1 MPTQVVALEASFDTS
16 QAEGSVKSLKAQL
29 KEAQAD
35 VQKLADKFGD
45 TSAEAIKAAKRAAE
59 LKDKIGDA
67 KALTDAFN
75 PDQKF
80 KALSSA
86 LSVVAGG
93 FSAVQGAMGLF
104 GSDSKEL
111 EKTMLKVQSAM
122 AISQGLNSIGE
133 AADAYKKLKAS
144 VMEYTIVQKIS
155 AVAQKVWNA
164 VMAANPIGAI
174 IAAIALLIAA
184 ATALYKYFSE
194 SSKAAKAN
202 EKAVKDNAKAVQDLS
217 KQLDKNADTLQKNN
231 DYKLAMAKASGASTK
246 AIRALELKLIDEQ
259 IAMAASSREA
269 AKNEYWKQKLAL
281 ANLKAADADDELI
294 KKQVE
299 NTNKAGE
306 LYTEQNANLN
316 KAGEAKVALVRKQNV
331 EITQEETNA
340 NKKSADDR
348 KAASDKRK
356 ADADAAAQKVKE
368 DTIANNEQ
376 LKSVKQELELAAI
389 KDEDERAKRKIQLD
403 FDNEKLKIQNSKGST
418 ESKNALIVELEKKKN
433 IDIQAVTD
441 AAILKAA
448 EKKKTDDEKTA
459 ADKLIKDEKD
469 IEDAKK
475 KTNTVRE
482 LTNTSFENEV
492 QKIKDEA
499 KVKYD
504 IIKGNKEAEIALE
517 EQTNSK
523 IAALRQTKINSDI
536 DKYKEAAA
544 SINGI
549 LSQSNANQLADLEAS
564 SQAQIRA
571 AGDNKEA
578 VVAIEQQTAKE
589 KNRLQNEQI
598 KRDKLFAIAEAIINT
613 YKAAAQVFARPAAGD
628 PVTSLGIKIAT
639 MVAAVAAGIKN
650 VMAIRKVPMPSG
662 GGAGGSGGGEQ
673 LGGIAA
679 PIAPQAS
686 ATTLNQMAINNA
698 GNQAI
703 KTYVVESDVSG
714 NQERIDRIQRAARIG
729 P

>member
-1 MPTQVVALEASFDTS
+1 MATQVVALEASFDTS

-35 VQKLADKFGD
+35 VQKLAEKFGD

-93 FSAVQGAMGLF
+93 FAAVQGAMGLF

-306 LYTEQNANLN
+306 LYSEQNANLN
-316 KAGEAKVALVRKQNV
+316 KAGEAKVALIRKQNV

-356 ADADAAAQKVKE
+356 ADADAAAQKVIE

-376 LKSVKQELELAAI
+376 LRTVKQELELAAI
-389 KDEDERAKRKIQLD
+389 KDEDERAKKKLQFD
-403 FDNEKLKIQNSKGST
+403 FDNEKLKIQNAKGSA
-418 ESKNALIVELEKKKN
+418 ESKNALILQLEKKLALDKQAIDDEANKKSLAEQKRSEELIQEARLAAIQDGYTKQQQEIANNEQKAIDDELDKLSNGLITQEQYN
-433 IDIQAVTD
+433 INRNAIDSLYGQQRAD
-441 AAILKAA
+441 AAKANGEKITA
-448 EKKKTDDEKTA
+448 EEKKKADE
-459 ADKLIKDEKD
+459 D
-469 IEDAKK
+469 
-475 KTNTVRE
+475 V
-482 LTNTSFENEV
+482 
-492 QKIKDEA
+492 KI
-499 KVKYD
+499 
-504 IIKGNKEAEIALE
+504 
-517 EQTNSK
+517 
-523 IAALRQTKINSDI
+523 
-536 DKYKEAAA
+536 
-544 SINGI
+544 
-549 LSQSNANQLADLEAS
+549 
-564 SQAQIRA
+564 
-571 AGDNKEA
+571 
-578 VVAIEQQTAKE
+578 AKE
-589 KNRLQNEQI
+589 KSDQKKAILDAEFGALDAGVGFLKQISGKNKGLQKASI
-598 KRDKLFAIAEAIINT
+598 IAEGAIGIAKMIIANQT
-613 YKAAAQVFARPAAGD
+613 ANSLALATPQAVATSGAAAI
-628 PVTSLGIKIAT
+628 PVIAFNNIKTALSVAT
-639 MVAAVAAGIKN
+639 TVAATAKALSAIGAG
-650 VMAIRKVPMPSG
+650 G
-662 GGAGGSGGGEQ
+662 GGAGGNIPGGGGV
-673 LGGIAA
+673 GGSVGA
-679 PIAPQAS
+679 PIQPQAS
-686 ATTLNQMAINNA
+686 STTLNQMAINNA

>member
-1 MPTQVVALEASFDTS
+1 MATQVVALEASFDTS

-29 KEAQAD
+29 KEAQAE
-35 VQKLADKFGD
+35 VQKMADKFGE
-45 TSAEAIKAAKRAAE
+45 TSTQATNAAKKAAG

-67 KALTDAFN
+67 KALTDTFN
-75 PDQKF
+75 PDKKF
-80 KALSSA
+80 TAFGQALA
-86 LSVVAGG
+86 GVAGG
-93 FSAVQGAMGLF
+93 FAAVQGAMGLM
-104 GSDSKEL
+104 GSESKDV
-111 EKTMLKVQSAM
+111 EKAMLKVQSAM
-122 AISQGLNSIGE
+122 AISQGLNQVTESIDSFKNLG
-133 AADAYKKLKAS
+133 KQLKELS
-144 VMEYTIVQKIS
+144 IVQKIS
-155 AVAQKVWNA
+155 AAAQRIWNIA
-164 VMAANPIGAI
+164 MEANPIGAI
-174 IAAIALLIAA
+174 ILAITLLIAA
-184 ATALYKYFSE
+184 AVGLYKFFSE

-202 EKAVKDNAKAVQDLS
+202 EKAVKDNAKAVESLS

-299 NTNKAGE
+299 NTNNAGK
-306 LYTEQNANLN
+306 LYSEQNANLN
-316 KAGEAKVALVRKQNV
+316 KAGEAKVALIRKQNV

-389 KDEDERAKRKIQLD
+389 KDEDERAKKKIQLD
-403 FDNEKLKIQNSKGST
+403 FDNEKLKIQNAKGST
-418 ESKNALIVELEKKKN
+418 ESKNALILELEKKKN
-433 IDIQAVTD
+433 VDIQAVTD

-448 EKKKTDDEKTA
+448 EKKKTDDEKAA
-459 ADKLIKDEKD
+459 ADKLTKDQKD
-469 IEDAKK
+469 IDDAKK
-475 KTNTVRE
+475 KADE
-482 LTNTSFENEV
+482 EV
-492 QKIKDEA
+492 KI
-499 KVKYD
+499 
-504 IIKGNKEAEIALE
+504 
-517 EQTNSK
+517 
-523 IAALRQTKINSDI
+523 
-536 DKYKEAAA
+536 
-544 SINGI
+544 
-549 LSQSNANQLADLEAS
+549 
-564 SQAQIRA
+564 
-571 AGDNKEA
+571 
-578 VVAIEQQTAKE
+578 AKE
-589 KNRLQNEQI
+589 KADQKKAIQDAEFGALDAGVNFL
-598 KRDKLFAIAEAIINT
+598 KAIAVKNKALQKAAIIAENAMGIAKIITNT
-613 YKAAAQVFARPAAGD
+613 MAANAKALSYGPAAPAIITANNISAGFG
-628 PVTSLGIKIAT
+628 VATTIAST
-639 MVAAVAAGIKN
+639 AKALK
-650 VMAIRKVPMPSG
+650 AINSG
-662 GGAGGSGGGEQ
+662 GDTSAPPIGGG
-673 LGGIAA
+673 GTTA
-679 PIAPQAS
+679 PIQPQAS

>member
-1 MPTQVVALEASFDTS
+1 MAKQVVALEASFDTS

-93 FSAVQGAMGLF
+93 FAAVQGAMGLF

-184 ATALYKYFSE
+184 ATALFKYFSE

-202 EKAVKDNAKAVQDLS
+202 EKAVKDNAKAVESLS

-306 LYTEQNANLN
+306 LYSEQNANLN
-316 KAGEAKVALVRKQNV
+316 KAGEAKVALIRKQNV

-376 LKSVKQELELAAI
+376 LRAVKQELELAAI
-389 KDEDERAKRKIQLD
+389 TDEDERAKKKLQLD
-403 FDNEKLKIQNSKGST
+403 FDNEKLKIQNSKGSA
-418 ESKNALIVELEKKKN
+418 ESKNALILELEKKLALDKQAIDDEANKKSLAEQKRSEELIQEARLAAIQDGYTKQQQEIANNEQKAIDDELDKLSNGLITQEQYN
-433 IDIQAVTD
+433 INRNAIDALYGQQRADATKANGEKVTAEEKKAADDKIRIAKEEAEQKKAIQD
-441 AAILKAA
+441 AAFGALDAGVNFLKGIAGKNKGLQKASIIA
-448 EKKKTDDEKTA
+448 EGAIGIAKMITA
-459 ADKLIKDEKD
+459 
-469 IEDAKK
+469 
-475 KTNTVRE
+475 N
-482 LTNTSFENEV
+482 
-492 QKIKDEA
+492 
-499 KVKYD
+499 
-504 IIKGNKEAEIALE
+504 
-517 EQTNSK
+517 QTAN
-523 IAALRQTKINSDI
+523 IAALATPQ
-536 DKYKEAAA
+536 A
-544 SINGI
+544 I
-549 LSQSNANQLADLEAS
+549 LTS
-564 SQAQIRA
+564 
-571 AGDNKEA
+571 G
-578 VVAIEQQTAKE
+578 
-589 KNRLQNEQI
+589 
-598 KRDKLFAIAEAIINT
+598 
-613 YKAAAQVFARPAAGD
+613 AAAQ
-628 PVTSLGIKIAT
+628 PVIAFNNIKTALSIAT
-639 MVAAVAAGIKN
+639 TVAATAKALS
-650 VMAIRKVPMPSG
+650 AI
-662 GGAGGSGGGEQ
+662 GAGGNGGTPPSSPGGGV
-673 LGGIAA
+673 GA
-679 PIAPQAS
+679 PIQPQAS